1 MLLQFG
7 LGLPAAESNGARLL
21 RGGMAVL
28 PLPCM
33 VIDAS
38 GGRSLVSSFDVFTH
52 IRIVSQ
58 TREQEQGRAYPAL
71 PDAG

>member
-33 VIDAS
+33 VVHA
-38 GGRSLVSSFDVFTH
+38 GGGHGRVFSFDVFTH
-52 IRIVSQ
+52 TRMVSQ
-58 TREQEQGRAYPAL
+58 TRGREQGRAYPAL
-71 PDAG
+71 PYAG